1 MVPTTKKLGMFIK
14 KGYFTHTQNPHKKE
28 DLFLNHFLGLSID
41 GFQFTLPKSQG
52 NLQELLIPSSEL
64 IKEAEVETK
73 GFASKDIFKLLQ
85 EMLVKTAI
93 DNYIKKL
100 TINFISESYFLYDKS
115 NFIKETFMMEINK
128 IVSIYGSVS
137 YFDKKG
143 QNKIFQIISSKNSL
157 EFSVQ
162 KDTIKSRFGFQLTN
176 INGNLPKINNG
187 KIYDFSL
194 TEIGNKRKTMTEPI
208 QSVIVGGQQKFDFH
222 DILNSVEIEINDDRI
237 LNILKKHKNIYCK
250 LTHIGLLFPSS
261 ITNDTK
267 QILVTCRELNDAKKC

>member
-1 MVPTTKKLGMFIK
+1 
-14 KGYFTHTQNPHKKE
+14 
-28 DLFLNHFLGLSID
+28 
-41 GFQFTLPKSQG
+41 
-52 NLQELLIPSSEL
+52 
-64 IKEAEVETK
+64 
-73 GFASKDIFKLLQ
+73 
-85 EMLVKTAI
+85 MLVKTAI

-162 KDTIKSRFGFQLTN
+162 KDTTKSRFGFQLTN

-237 LNILKKHKNIYCK
+237 LNILK
-250 LTHIGLLFPSS
+250 
-261 ITNDTK
+261 IT
-267 QILVTCRELNDAKKC
+267 